1 MRRRQEGW
9 RAGAGGQG
17 TEGRHKPPPASGGVS
32 SAAAPGRRGVPAA
45 PPPAAAAAGS
55 PAPAGALP
63 GAAAG
68 APCAD
73 GQTDV
78 DKATPT
84 WPPGWGPSCPP
95 PAPVPTH
102 LLWLKS
108 SSRCSS
114 RWLRDSRTG
123 FGNFLGWMRPP
134 WPSVAMVREG
144 TSPPSP
150 SAGVAGVS
158 GGWGHHGVGS
168 PSPLGSLSPR
178 GPPRPSTHPAP
189 RCSSGRC
196 CHPGKGKE
204 RGHTGTLSRS
214 LAPCPAWAGDT
225 AGDTFSRRQSRGFC
239 GAGPLSPHG
248 CHPPA
253 PRVSL
258 PCGGWVQGRES

>member
-1 MRRRQEGW
+1 MDRGQRDATNLLQPLVAFPQLLLQVGGGSPQLLPQLPQPPVLQHPRELCPAPRQEPPAQTD
-9 RAGAGGQG
+9 RQML
-17 TEGRHKPPPASGGVS
+17 TRPPPLGH
-32 SAAAPGRRGVPAA
+32 
-45 PPPAAAAAGS
+45 
-55 PAPAGALP
+55 PAGNRP
-63 GAAAG
+63 
-68 APCAD
+68 
-73 GQTDV
+73 V
-78 DKATPT
+78 
-84 WPPGWGPSCPP
+84 PP

-178 GPPRPSTHPAP
+178 GPRRPGTHPAP

-204 RGHTGTLSRS
+204 PGHTGTLSRS

-225 AGDTFSRRQSRGFC
+225 AGDTFSRRQSRGSVGLDLC
-239 GAGPLSPHG
+239 
-248 CHPPA
+248 PPA
-253 PRVSL
+253 AVTHRHPVCPSPVRVGAREGELSGFSPR
-258 PCGGWVQGRES
+258 